1 MDDAFRGNGPWKIK
15 LAKPD
20 KIIKQL
26 GKSQQGE
33 YDKFK
38 NAIYHGR
45 VDPSEAARNMD
56 NPYPKMLQSVS
67 KAGRD
72 AQGNATNKVNMWEV
86 RIGGK
91 DRVTYL
97 VDDTDRLVTILEV
110 GGHT

>member
-1 MDDAFRGNGPWKIK
+1 
-15 LAKPD
+15 
-20 KIIKQL
+20 
-26 GKSQQGE
+26 
-33 YDKFK
+33 
-38 NAIYHGR
+38 
-45 VDPSEAARNMD
+45 MD
-56 NPYPKMLQSVS
+56 NPFPKMLQSVS